1 MVTIEEEDEIGKIVD
16 STGDSMKTKSG
27 RIIKGRGRFRFRTPS
42 RSRSRSV
49 TPPHWRKEENRVV
62 KLSELAERKTKERT
76 PKRDVD
82 KHMDANHSSRPNR
95 IRNTYT
101 PEKKIERAVDYNALD
116 YEDQSSDEHDTAKKQ
131 VASLV
136 QYPLNQERNNVESEK
151 NNKENEEEEDKIINE
166 RSQFLAEALGV
177 QIKTGQEPA
186 KQETKQASFV
196 GQKNKPIVLH
206 ANISGPN
213 DFGRARQRYVSENG
227 NQEEK
232 GGRNKFETEKPAG
245 NQIMARNYRSNG
257 RQDFDNRRPVNRQ
270 GREMDRRRPNKPF
283 QARDRQPPRI
293 KDSRDRRR
301 NRSSDRSREKR
312 RSRSRSRRRSDSRR
326 ASAERKRDKDKR
338 SSRDRRGRSAEK
350 RKSSPKKQ
358 RSKDREHTPE
368 QKAPVVET
376 PAEKPDL
383 KKILKAVEPLK
394 PTDST
399 EEKYRK
405 LLLIRQKVELLEK
418 KRKEDEQKRLE
429 EKQRKVKEEAEML
442 ERAKRA
448 KKEALEKEK
457 LLKTYQVLQELDKR
471 VGSNS
476 KQKKRDSSSS
486 SSSSSNRSRRRS
498 RRSSSRSRQR
508 RRRPR
513 RRSRSSSRS
522 SSSRRSPPKRRR

>member
-1 MVTIEEEDEIGKIVD
+1 MNGISKESKNSSQEDEKNLHPLAIVSNINPED
-16 STGDSMKTKSG
+16 IPDIPVNKFLLRGNVNKDDKDQKDPSDRKGSRERKVSERDGNYRGGRRDWENRGFNRRLPMKTKSG

-283 QARDRQPPRI
+283 KRGIVSLHASKIPETEDAIVQAIGRAKSAGHVPGRADVPTRDALAQNASEIRI
-293 KDSRDRRR
+293 RGPAETGEVEALKNERVRRKSRGVKIENTHLNRRR
-301 NRSSDRSREKR
+301 LSSKR
-312 RSRSRSRRRSDSRR
+312 L
-326 ASAERKRDKDKR
+326 
-338 SSRDRRGRSAEK
+338 
-350 RKSSPKKQ
+350 RKS
-358 RSKDREHTPE
+358 R
-368 QKAPVVET
+368 
-376 PAEKPDL
+376 
-383 KKILKAVEPLK
+383 I
-394 PTDST
+394 
-399 EEKYRK
+399 
-405 LLLIRQKVELLEK
+405 
-418 KRKEDEQKRLE
+418 
-429 EKQRKVKEEAEML
+429 
-442 ERAKRA
+442 
-448 KKEALEKEK
+448 
-457 LLKTYQVLQELDKR
+457 
-471 VGSNS
+471 
-476 KQKKRDSSSS
+476 
-486 SSSSSNRSRRRS
+486 
-498 RRSSSRSRQR
+498 
-508 RRRPR
+508 
-513 RRSRSSSRS
+513 
-522 SSSRRSPPKRRR
+522 